1 MMKSDFVR
9 VAVGILA
16 GFLFYTVFS
25 RISPFS
31 LLFFNIFSL
40 VIFYFAVEK
49 GEIFGSCLGAAC
61 GLIQD
66 YFSFGV
72 YGVAGLAKTISGYL
86 AGYISKK
93 IDIHP
98 PIRNFFFLLILL
110 SFELILWGLLYS
122 FIIPETLNTG
132 GGLILL
138 QPLITAF
145 LGSIL
150 FFLLRKLKK
159 NKY

>member
-1 MMKSDFVR
+1 MKDFLR
-9 VAVGILA
+9 VTIGIVA
-16 GFLFYTVFS
+16 AFLFYTIFS
-25 RISPFS
+25 RISPVF
-31 LLFFNIFSL
+31 LLIFNVFSL
-40 VIFYFAVEK
+40 VVIYFSVEK

-61 GLIQD
+61 GLLQD

-93 IDIHP
+93 IDVQP

-110 SFELILWGLLYS
+110 SFELLLWALLFS

-145 LGSIL
+145 LGIIL
-150 FFLLRKLKK
+150 FFLLRKMKK